1 MTSLI
6 NPNNIDGS
14 YPVAGQD
21 NNSQGFRDNFTNI
34 KVNFQDAAAEI
45 TDLQN
50 KVILKAALDGT
61 TLDNNFNDA
70 LLIAAQ
76 IQDFAAAKTTITD
89 TSGLITVN
97 YATGHYQTITTSGS
111 INLSFINFP
120 GTGIYG
126 YVKLQLNITNT
137 AHTVTIN
144 AGSSILGTA
153 GIQGYV
159 SGGAATGTI
168 TFGATGY
175 YEFAFGTYDQGQTL
189 TVFDLN
195 RGLTNFNA
203 ADLSLDDIT
212 ATGNISAAGNV
223 SGGNLRTVGSVSAT
237 GNVTGGNIVTTATVS
252 AGGNIVGG
260 NIVTAGQVSA
270 GGNVSGG
277 NVIGFVRP
285 SSGSASLAPVVFTA
299 GTNTSTAA
307 AGALEYDG
315 SVFYG
320 SPAATQRGLLPAE
333 HFVVL
338 SSNYTAN
345 DSAAAQKVFNV
356 PSAGAITVTSNTTY
370 AFEAVY
376 YIAPSINF
384 NAVSL
389 ATLFAL
395 TGTLTGIRY
404 RVESTAG
411 LANAVNTAKVAQ
423 ATTVTATTVTDAAPG
438 GAATNFVLSLRGIM
452 RTNTGGTL
460 TPQIQFSGTPGSAP
474 VILANSFF
482 RLVPLGTGSV
492 TTVGNW
498 S

>member
-50 KVILKAALDGT
+50 KVILKSALDGT

-76 IQDFAAAKTTITD
+76 IQDFAAAKVAISN
-89 TSGLITVN
+89 TSGSIAVN
-97 YATGHYQTITTSGS
+97 YSTGHYQTITTSGNV
-111 INLSFINFP
+111 NLSFTNFP

-126 YVKLQLNITNT
+126 YIKLQLNITNI

-144 AGSSILGTA
+144 AGTSILGTS

-159 SGGAATGTI
+159 ASGAAVGTI

-175 YEFAFGTYDQGQTL
+175 YEFAFGTYDQGATITL
-189 TVFDLN
+189 FDLN

-203 ADLSLDDIT
+203 ADLTLDDVT
-212 ATGNISAAGNV
+212 ATGNI
-223 SGGNLRTVGSVSAT
+223 SAT
-237 GNVTGGNIVTTATVS
+237 GNVTGGNLRTAGSVSATGTVS
-252 AGGNIVGG
+252 GGDITTTTTISAVGNVSGGNITTVG
-260 NIVTAGQVSA
+260 IVSA
-270 GGNVSGG
+270 GGNVVGG
-277 NVIGFVRP
+277 NIVGFVRP

-307 AGALEYDG
+307 SGALEYDG
-315 SVFYG
+315 TVFYG
-320 SPAATQRGLLPAE
+320 SPAASQRGLLPVE
-333 HFVVL
+333 HFVIL

-345 DSAAAQKVFNV
+345 DSASAQKVFNA
-356 PSAGAITVTSNTTY
+356 PSAGAITVTANTTY

-395 TGTLTGIRY
+395 SGTLTGIRY
-404 RVESTAG
+404 NVESTVG
-411 LANAVNTAKVAQ
+411 LSTAVLTAKLAQ
-423 ATTVTATTVTDAAPG
+423 SGAVTATTVTDAAPG
-438 GAATNFVLSLRGIM
+438 GAATNFVLSLRGIL
-452 RTNTGGTL
+452 RTNTSGTL

-474 VILANSFF
+474 IVLANSYF
-482 RLVPLGTGSV
+482 RLIPMGTGSV

>member
-1 MTSLI
+1 MTSQI

-34 KVNFQDAAAEI
+34 KVNFQDAADEL

-50 KVILKAALDGT
+50 KVVLKAALDGT

-76 IQDFAAAKTTITD
+76 IQDFAAAKVAISS
-89 TSGLITVN
+89 TSGTISIN
-97 YATGHYQTITTSGS
+97 YSTGHYQTITTSGS
-111 INLSFINFP
+111 IDLSFVNFP

-126 YVKLQLNITNT
+126 YIKLQLNITNV
-137 AHTVTIN
+137 AHTVTVN
-144 AGSSILGTA
+144 AGTTMLGTS
-153 GIQGYV
+153 GVQGYV
-159 SGGAATGTI
+159 TNSAASGTI

-175 YEFAFGTYDQGQTL
+175 YEFAFGTYDQGATITL
-189 TVFDLN
+189 FDLN

-203 ADLSLDDIT
+203 ADLSLDDIN
-212 ATGNISAAGNV
+212 ATGTISAVGNIT
-223 SGGNLRTVGSVSAT
+223 GGNLRTAGTVSAT
-237 GNVTGGNIVTTATVS
+237 GNIAGGNITTIAAMSAGGNITGGNIVTLGSMT
-252 AGGNIVGG
+252 AGGNITGSNV
-260 NIVTAGQVSA
+260 AGYIKPA
-270 GGNVSGG
+270 A
-277 NVIGFVRP
+277 
-285 SSGSASLAPVVFTA
+285 GSASLAPIVFTA

-307 AGALEYDG
+307 AGAVEYDG
-315 SVFYG
+315 TVFYG
-320 SPAATQRGLLPAE
+320 SPAASQRGLLPAE
-333 HFVVL
+333 HFVIL

-345 DSAAAQKVFNV
+345 DTASAQKVFNI

-376 YIAPSINF
+376 YISPSINF
-384 NAVSL
+384 DAVSL

-395 TGTLTGIRY
+395 GGTLTGIRY
-404 RVESTAG
+404 QVDSTVG
-411 LANAVNTAKVAQ
+411 LSSA
-423 ATTVTATTVTDAAPG
+423 VTAIKRTQVGSVISTTVTDAAPG
-438 GAATNFVLSLRGIM
+438 GAATNYTLTLRGIM

-460 TPQIQFSGTPGSAP
+460 TPQIQFSGSPGSAP
-474 VILANSFF
+474 IVMANSYF
-482 RLVPLGTGSV
+482 RLVPMGTGSV

>member
-1 MTSLI
+1 MTSQI
-6 NPNNIDGS
+6 NPTNINGS

-34 KVNFQDAAAEI
+34 KVNFQDAADEI

-50 KVILKAALDGT
+50 KVLLKAALDGT
-61 TLDNNFNDA
+61 TLDNNLSDA

-76 IQDFAAAKTTITD
+76 IQDFAAAKVAIGT
-89 TSGLITVN
+89 TSGAITVN
-97 YATGHYQTITTSGS
+97 YSTGHYQTISTSGNIS
-111 INLSFINFP
+111 LSFNNFP

-126 YVKLQLNITNT
+126 YIKLQLNITNV

-153 GIQGYV
+153 GIQGYSAGSASV
-159 SGGAATGTI
+159 GTI

-175 YEFAFGTYDQGQTL
+175 YEFAFGTYDQGATI

-203 ADLSLDDIT
+203 ADLILDDVT
-212 ATGNISAAGNV
+212 ASGNILAAGNVTGGNLRTAGTVSATGNV
-223 SGGNLRTVGSVSAT
+223 SGGNIVTLAQVSAGGNISGGNIVTVGAVTAG
-237 GNVTGGNIVTTATVS
+237 GNVTGGNIV
-252 AGGNIVGG
+252 GY
-260 NIVTAGQVSA
+260 
-270 GGNVSGG
+270 
-277 NVIGFVRP
+277 VRP
-285 SSGSASLAPVVFTA
+285 STGSASLAPVVFTA
-299 GTNTSTAA
+299 GTNTSTPA

-315 SVFYG
+315 TVFYG
-320 SPAATQRGLLPAE
+320 SPAASQRGLLPSE
-333 HFVVL
+333 HFVIL

-345 DSAAAQKVFNV
+345 DSSAAQKVFNV

-376 YIAPSINF
+376 YIAPAITF

-395 TGTLTGIRY
+395 GGTLTSIRY
-404 RVESTAG
+404 KVDSTVG
-411 LANAVNTAKVAQ
+411 LLGAVIASKSTQVGS
-423 ATTVTATTVTDAAPG
+423 VISTTVTDAAPG
-438 GAATNFVLSLRGIM
+438 GAATNYVLSLRGIM
-452 RTNTGGTL
+452 RTNSAGTIV
-460 TPQIQFSGTPGSAP
+460 PQIQFSGSPGSAP
-474 VILANSFF
+474 IVLANSYF
-482 RLVPLGTGSV
+482 RLIPMGTGSV

>member
-1 MTSLI
+1 MTSQI

-34 KVNFQDAAAEI
+34 KVNFQDAADEI

-61 TLDNNFNDA
+61 TLDNNFSDA

-76 IQDFAAAKTTITD
+76 IQDFAAAKVAIGT
-89 TSGLITVN
+89 TSGNISVN
-97 YATGHYQTITTSGS
+97 YATGHYQTIATSGN
-111 INLSFINFP
+111 INLSFVNFP

-126 YVKLQLNITNT
+126 YIKLQLNITNT
-137 AHTVTIN
+137 AHTVTFN
-144 AGSSILGTA
+144 AGSTILGTA

-159 SGGAATGTI
+159 SNTAASGTI

-175 YEFAFGTYDQGQTL
+175 YEFALGTYDQGATVTL
-189 TVFDLN
+189 FDLN

-203 ADLSLDDIT
+203 ADLNLDDVT

-223 SGGNLRTVGSVSAT
+223 VGGNLRTVGSVSAT
-237 GNVTGGNIVTTATVS
+237 GNVAGGNLITVSQVS
-252 AGGNIVGG
+252 AGGNITGG
-260 NIVTAGQVSA
+260 NIVTAGSVSA
-270 GGNVSGG
+270 TGSVTGGNIV
-277 NVIGFVRP
+277 GFVRP
-285 SSGSASLAPVVFTA
+285 NSGSASLAPIVFTA
-299 GTNTSTAA
+299 GTSTSTAA

-315 SVFYG
+315 TVFYG
-320 SPAATQRGLLPAE
+320 SPAASQRGLMPSE
-333 HFVVL
+333 HFVIL
-338 SSNYTAN
+338 SSNYIAN
-345 DSAAAQKVFNV
+345 DSASAQKVFNV

-376 YIAPSINF
+376 YISPSINF

-395 TGTLTGIRY
+395 GGTLTGIRY
-404 RVESTAG
+404 KVESTVG
-411 LANAVNTAKVAQ
+411 LSSAVLTAKVAQ
-423 ATTVTATTVTDAAPG
+423 VSAVTATTVTDAAPG
-438 GAATNFVLSLRGIM
+438 GAATNFVLSLRGVL

-474 VILANSFF
+474 VILANSYF
-482 RLVPLGTGSV
+482 RIVPMGTGSV

>member
-76 IQDFAAAKTTITD
+76 IQDFAAAKVAIAN
-89 TSGLITVN
+89 TSGIIAVN
-97 YATGHYQTITTSGS
+97 YSTGHYQTITTSGS
-111 INLSFINFP
+111 INLSFTNFP

-126 YVKLQLNITNT
+126 YIKLQINITNI

-144 AGSSILGTA
+144 AGTSILGTA

-159 SGGAATGTI
+159 ASGAAVGTI

-175 YEFAFGTYDQGQTL
+175 YEFAFGTYDQGATITL
-189 TVFDLN
+189 FDLN

-203 ADLSLDDIT
+203 ADLNLDDVT
-212 ATGNISAAGNV
+212 ATGNISAVGNV

-237 GNVTGGNIVTTATVS
+237 GAVSSGSVTTVTVS
-252 AGGNIVGG
+252 ASGNVVGG
-260 NIVTAGQVSA
+260 NITTAGIVSA
-270 GGNVSGG
+270 GGNVVGG
-277 NVIGFVRP
+277 NVVGFVRP
-285 SSGSASLAPVVFTA
+285 SPGSASLAPIVFTP

-315 SVFYG
+315 TVLYG
-320 SPAATQRGLLPAE
+320 SPAASQRGLLPAE
-333 HFVVL
+333 HFVIL

-345 DSAAAQKVFNV
+345 DTASAQKVFNV

-370 AFEAVY
+370 AFEATY

-395 TGTLTGIRY
+395 SGTLTGIRY

-411 LANAVNTAKVAQ
+411 LSNAVLAAKVAQ
-423 ATTVTATTVTDAAPG
+423 SSVVTATTVTDAAPG
-438 GAATNFVLSLRGIM
+438 GAATNFVLSLRGIL
-452 RTNTGGTL
+452 RTNTSGTL

-474 VILANSFF
+474 IVLANSYF
-482 RLVPLGTGSV
+482 RLVPMGTGSV

>member
-76 IQDFAAAKTTITD
+76 IQDFAAAKVAISN
-89 TSGLITVN
+89 TSGVIAVN
-97 YATGHYQTITTSGS
+97 YSTGHYQTITTSGS
-111 INLSFINFP
+111 INLSFTNFP

-126 YVKLQLNITNT
+126 YIKLQLNITNI

-144 AGSSILGTA
+144 AGTSILGTA

-159 SGGAATGTI
+159 ASGAAVGTI

-175 YEFAFGTYDQGQTL
+175 YEFAFGTYDQGATI

-203 ADLSLDDIT
+203 ADLNLDDVT
-212 ATGNISAAGNV
+212 ATGNISAVGNV

-237 GNVTGGNIVTTATVS
+237 GAVSSGSVTTVTVS
-252 AGGNIVGG
+252 ASGNVVGG
-260 NIVTAGQVSA
+260 NITTAGSVSA
-270 GGNVSGG
+270 GGNVVGG
-277 NVIGFVRP
+277 NVVGFVRP

-307 AGALEYDG
+307 AGAIEYDG
-315 SVFYG
+315 TVFYG
-320 SPAATQRGLLPAE
+320 SPAASQRGLLPAE
-333 HFVVL
+333 HFVIL
-338 SSNYTAN
+338 SSNYIAN
-345 DSAAAQKVFNV
+345 DSASAQKVFNV

-370 AFEAVY
+370 SFEATY

-395 TGTLTGIRY
+395 SGTLTGIRY
-404 RVESTAG
+404 SVESTTG
-411 LANAVNTAKVAQ
+411 LSNAVLAAKVAQ
-423 ATTVTATTVTDAAPG
+423 VSVVTATTVTDAAPG
-438 GAATNFVLSLRGIM
+438 GAATNFVLKLRGIL

-474 VILANSFF
+474 IVLANSYF
-482 RLVPLGTGSV
+482 RLVPMGTGSV